1 NITRN
6 PNASRSSIR
15 SYANDRCPPAEPHP
29 IGRFCL
35 MLTVSLRHAAV
46 ALSGAVL
53 AIGLASP
60 VLAQSSKAD
69 QAECSRLY
77 GIWSKYNGTSA
88 YGKMRTAD
96 AAVEEC
102 RKGNTQ
108 AGIADLKRVLQR
120 SGIPVPPAETA
131 TAPR

>member
-1 NITRN
+1 
-6 PNASRSSIR
+6 
-15 SYANDRCPPAEPHP
+15 
-29 IGRFCL
+29 

-77 GIWSKYNGTSA
+77 GLWSKYNGTSA
-88 YGKMRTAD
+88 YGKMLTAD
-96 AAVEEC
+96 EAIEEC

>member
-1 NITRN
+1 
-6 PNASRSSIR
+6 
-15 SYANDRCPPAEPHP
+15 
-29 IGRFCL
+29 
-35 MLTVSLRHAAV
+35 MLTVSLHRAAA
-46 ALSGAVL
+46 ALSGMVL
-53 AIGLASP
+53 AIGLTSP
-60 VLAQSSKAD
+60 VLAQVSNQSSKAD

-77 GIWSKYNGTSA
+77 GLWSKYNGTSA
-88 YGKMRTAD
+88 YGKMLTAD
-96 AAVEEC
+96 EAIEEC